1 MNKSLEIAT
10 RDSSLRDKM
19 WENVRHLRKNLETLN
34 LDLGESASQI
44 IPIII
49 GSNGEQLILM
59 ALAALKR
66 GLFLQPID
74 FPAVQA
80 HARRFRIAVSAQL
93 TREDIDEASNIIEDV
108 IARPLGRVSGSS
120 PTRLRFPA

>member
-1 MNKSLEIAT
+1 
-10 RDSSLRDKM
+10 M
-19 WENVRHLRKNLETLN
+19 WENVRHFRRNLETLN
-34 LDLGESASQI
+34 LDLGQSASQI

-49 GSNGEQLILM
+49 GSSGEQLIMM

-93 TREDIDEASNIIEDV
+93 TREDIDEACNIIEDV

-120 PTRLRFPA
+120 PT